1 MTEKYEYCSTVPR
14 AFVQD
19 CRLVTMS
26 RKSDHVTPLLFQL
39 HWLPVDQRLEF
50 KVLLFT
56 YKAMQGLAPQ
66 YLSDLLEPYSPL
78 RSLRSAA
85 KLLPN
90 SLSFY
95 LRTYGYKSFSVCAPR
110 LQDSL
115 RVYIKSSSSVDIL
128 RKRLKTYL
136 FVLFSINFCHSSEL
150 NALKA
155 FDSPVPDLLGA
166 TSEYFQMEDRTIV
179 LTKFRCKNY
188 YSLFIEELASEPSAV
203 AAWKKS
209 FPEHPDWGDCYA
221 SIYKSTKDN
230 LILRNV
236 RTSSMS
242 SLLLWGQ
249 GLQLNLRGLL
259 QLTFFQRISPPQPR
273 PYSNQRNS
281 DSAQSLP
288 LKYTRS
294 SSLLLQTGHQER
306 ISYT

>member
-39 HWLPVDQRLEF
+39 HWLPVDQRIEF

-78 RSLRSAA
+78 RSLRSAP

-110 LQDSL
+110 LWDSL

-136 FVLFSINFCHSSEL
+136 FALFSINFCHSSEL
-150 NALKA
+150 N
-155 FDSPVPDLLGA
+155 
-166 TSEYFQMEDRTIV
+166 ER
-179 LTKFRCKNY
+179 
-188 YSLFIEELASEPSAV
+188 
-203 AAWKKS
+203 
-209 FPEHPDWGDCYA
+209 H
-221 SIYKSTKDN
+221 
-230 LILRNV
+230 LILRFLICLEQLQNTV
-236 RTSSMS
+236 R
-242 SLLLWGQ
+242 WKIEQ
-249 GLQLNLRGLL
+249 
-259 QLTFFQRISPPQPR
+259 
-273 PYSNQRNS
+273 
-281 DSAQSLP
+281 
-288 LKYTRS
+288 
-294 SSLLLQTGHQER
+294 
-306 ISYT
+306 

>member
-39 HWLPVDQRLEF
+39 HWLPVDQRIEF

-110 LQDSL
+110 L
-115 RVYIKSSSSVDIL
+115 
-128 RKRLKTYL
+128 
-136 FVLFSINFCHSSEL
+136 
-150 NALKA
+150 
-155 FDSPVPDLLGA
+155 
-166 TSEYFQMEDRTIV
+166 
-179 LTKFRCKNY
+179 
-188 YSLFIEELASEPSAV
+188 
-203 AAWKKS
+203 
-209 FPEHPDWGDCYA
+209 
-221 SIYKSTKDN
+221 
-230 LILRNV
+230 
-236 RTSSMS
+236 
-242 SLLLWGQ
+242 
-249 GLQLNLRGLL
+249 
-259 QLTFFQRISPPQPR
+259 
-273 PYSNQRNS
+273 
-281 DSAQSLP
+281 
-288 LKYTRS
+288 
-294 SSLLLQTGHQER
+294 
-306 ISYT
+306 

>member
-39 HWLPVDQRLEF
+39 HWLPVDQRIEF

-95 LRTYGYKSFSVCAPR
+95 LRTYGYKSISVCAPR
-110 LQDSL
+110 LWDSL

-136 FVLFSINFCHSSEL
+136 FAIFSINFCDSSEL
-150 NALKA
+150 N
-155 FDSPVPDLLGA
+155 
-166 TSEYFQMEDRTIV
+166 ER
-179 LTKFRCKNY
+179 
-188 YSLFIEELASEPSAV
+188 
-203 AAWKKS
+203 
-209 FPEHPDWGDCYA
+209 H
-221 SIYKSTKDN
+221 
-230 LILRNV
+230 LILRFLICLEQLQNTV
-236 RTSSMS
+236 R
-242 SLLLWGQ
+242 WKIEQ
-249 GLQLNLRGLL
+249 
-259 QLTFFQRISPPQPR
+259 
-273 PYSNQRNS
+273 
-281 DSAQSLP
+281 
-288 LKYTRS
+288 
-294 SSLLLQTGHQER
+294 
-306 ISYT
+306 

>member
-1 MTEKYEYCSTVPR
+1 MTEKHEYCSTVPR

-26 RKSDHVTPLLFQL
+26 RDHVTPLLFQL
-39 HWLPVDQRLEF
+39 HWLPVDQRIEF

-136 FVLFSINFCHSSEL
+136 FAPFSINFCRSSEL

-166 TSEYFQMEDRTIV
+166 TSEYCQMEDRTIV

-203 AAWKKS
+203 AAWKKNS
-209 FPEHPDWGDCYA
+209 
-221 SIYKSTKDN
+221 S
-230 LILRNV
+230 
-236 RTSSMS
+236 RTS
-242 SLLLWGQ
+242 
-249 GLQLNLRGLL
+249 
-259 QLTFFQRISPPQPR
+259 
-273 PYSNQRNS
+273 
-281 DSAQSLP
+281 
-288 LKYTRS
+288 
-294 SSLLLQTGHQER
+294 
-306 ISYT
+306 